1 MKKVRNLLDGPWE
14 VRIILLFREANKCA
28 DMLANMGSEG
38 ISGIEFFENPPTRV
52 AQVVDDDFRN
62 VSFLRLISM

>member
-14 VRIILLFREANKCA
+14 VRIILLFREVNKCA

-38 ISGIEFFENPPTRV
+38 INGIEFFENPPTRV
-52 AQVVDDDFRN
+52 TQVVDGDIMG
-62 VSFLRLISM
+62 VSFPCLISV